1 MKYKMKLGGMEHE
14 VRVVE
19 VDLDLYRV
27 YVDDKE
33 FDVEVDSDLVR
44 PPVSAAPPTVSTA
57 APAPSAVRASTPS
70 AAAPPA
76 GRAAGAGFGVV
87 APMPGKVLRILVTEG
102 DSVQRGTVVAILE
115 AMKMEN
121 ELRSGVD
128 GIIGR
133 IPVKEGQNVSKGD
146 LIAEVV

>member
-1 MKYKMKLGGMEHE
+1 MKYKMKMGGMEHE

-33 FDVEVDSDLVR
+33 FDVEVESNMVR
-44 PPVSAAPPTVSTA
+44 RAVSAATPAASTA
-57 APAPSAVRASTPS
+57 APAPSAARASAPS

-76 GRAAGAGFGVV
+76 ARPAGAGVV

-102 DSVQRGTVVAILE
+102 DSVQRGSVVAILE

-128 GIIGR
+128 GTIGR

-146 LIAEVV
+146 LIAEVA